1 MRRGLSVL
9 LPVLLFLLASCAGA
23 NGRADIDPAVD
34 YIVRLAGEAEPFR
47 VVTGDEV
54 NRLLAEDALLWYEED
69 AALSLMD
76 GESAY
81 YESYQWNLTAI
92 GADRAFARGYAG
104 QGIRVG
110 VLDSG
115 VNPHP
120 DFESR
125 LLPGRCYIENA
136 KDPDDT
142 SDSFGHGTKVAGL
155 LAGAGEHGCVGA
167 APMAQIV
174 PLKCTD
180 GQSVRVSALCRAI
193 YGGIDDF
200 GCRVLNLSLGI
211 ATEYHALAEA
221 AAYAEERGVVLVAS
235 VGNGGVEK
243 LNYPAA
249 YGTVIGVGA
258 VGRDGISYERSN
270 HNESVFLTA
279 PGVEVR
285 TTDARGGY
293 SPVTGCSFAVPQV
306 AGAAAVL
313 LSADGSLTP
322 AGIRECL
329 AAAAKDAGGAGYDE
343 YYGYGILDLA
353 SSLTRI
359 AGEAEARGP
368 RCEFLPAGEGAATT
382 VRNCTGEALCCTY
395 ILAEYDGRGACVN
408 TKTETLTVPAYGEIR
423 IAAPDGTRRYAQFLT
438 DGDGI
443 PLCPARG
450 PR

>member
-9 LPVLLFLLASCAGA
+9 LPVLLFLLAGCAGA
-23 NGRADIDPAVD
+23 NGRADIDPAAD
-34 YIVRLAGEAEPFR
+34 YIVRLAGEAERFS
-47 VVTGDEV
+47 VVKGDEV

-69 AALSLMD
+69 DALSLMD

-92 GADRAFARGYAG
+92 GADGAFARGYAG

-211 ATEYHALAEA
+211 
-221 AAYAEERGVVLVAS
+221 
-235 VGNGGVEK
+235 
-243 LNYPAA
+243 
-249 YGTVIGVGA
+249 
-258 VGRDGISYERSN
+258 
-270 HNESVFLTA
+270 
-279 PGVEVR
+279 R
-285 TTDARGGY
+285 T
-293 SPVTGCSFAVPQV
+293 
-306 AGAAAVL
+306 
-313 LSADGSLTP
+313 
-322 AGIRECL
+322 
-329 AAAAKDAGGAGYDE
+329 
-343 YYGYGILDLA
+343 
-353 SSLTRI
+353 
-359 AGEAEARGP
+359 
-368 RCEFLPAGEGAATT
+368 
-382 VRNCTGEALCCTY
+382 
-395 ILAEYDGRGACVN
+395 
-408 TKTETLTVPAYGEIR
+408 
-423 IAAPDGTRRYAQFLT
+423 
-438 DGDGI
+438 
-443 PLCPARG
+443 
-450 PR
+450 